1 MEIQKLTEINSRI
14 LKIQGNLVIL
24 DTDLA
29 QLYGVTTKALNQAVK
44 RNLSRFPIDF
54 MFRIDKLER
63 DQLVT
68 NCDRLRKLKHSPH
81 LPFAFT
87 ELGVAMLSSVLNSD
101 SAIQVNINIIRV
113 FVHLKSEIES
123 QKVLVSRVSNLE
135 SMVLEHDK
143 KNQIFRFRIY
153 QTLS

>member
-29 QLYGVTTKALNQAVK
+29 QLYGVTAKALNQAVK

-113 FVHLKSEIES
+113 FVHLKSE
-123 QKVLVSRVSNLE
+123 
-135 SMVLEHDK
+135 
-143 KNQIFRFRIY
+143 
-153 QTLS
+153 

>member
-54 MFRIDKLER
+54 MFIIDKL
-63 DQLVT
+63 
-68 NCDRLRKLKHSPH
+68 
-81 LPFAFT
+81 
-87 ELGVAMLSSVLNSD
+87 
-101 SAIQVNINIIRV
+101 
-113 FVHLKSEIES
+113 
-123 QKVLVSRVSNLE
+123 
-135 SMVLEHDK
+135 
-143 KNQIFRFRIY
+143 
-153 QTLS
+153 

>member
-143 KNQIFRFRIY
+143 KIRFFD
-153 QTLS
+153 S